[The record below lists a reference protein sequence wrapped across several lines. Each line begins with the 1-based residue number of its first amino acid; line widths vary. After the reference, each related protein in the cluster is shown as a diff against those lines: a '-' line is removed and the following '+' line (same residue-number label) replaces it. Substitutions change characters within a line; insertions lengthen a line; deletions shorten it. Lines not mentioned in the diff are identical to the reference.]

1 MQYNFMWIVP
11 KKGSFIV
18 YLEDFIGRAEPAKG
32 N

>member
-1 MQYNFMWIVP
+1 MWIVP